1 MDNNKILSVKE
12 ILDLEL
18 NIPNYQRPYKWTAK
32 NVTQLLED
40 IEEAI
45 KNKNSFYTK
54 EDSFK
59 YRIGTIILHNNE
71 GKLDIVDG
79 QQRLITLSLIGVVLE
94 NEYPKLLTQN
104 EFTSLSAINI
114 HNNFKVIKEWFKK
127 ITNEE
132 KEKWIIAFED
142 TLEVIKIEV
151 DELSSAFQLFDSQN
165 TRGKELEPHDLL
177 KAFHLREMRN
187 DIHDMYNS
195 TKKWE
200 SHASQ
205 SIKILFE
212 DYLFP
217 IYHWIDKEK
226 STRFKISDIDT
237 FKGININS
245 TYVYAIRAFKSS
257 PNYLI
262 GEPFISG
269 KDFFLMV
276 EHYLELLNN
285 LNNEIEEN
293 ESFRSLKEI
302 INDKDSN
309 RHKGFAYTYTL
320 FKCAALY
327 YVDKFNNYDEKAIKN
342 IFLRAFMLRCD
353 LKVLN
358 YESVNKYAT
367 IETYG
372 LAERYTNKIPL
383 FYHIRKARFHNEISY
398 LAVNTKQNEDN
409 PNRNKLREKLDSINK
424 GE

>member
-12 ILDLEL
+12 VLELEL
-18 NIPNYQRPYKWTAK
+18 NIPNYQRPYKRTEK
-32 NVTQLLED
+32 NVNQLLED

-45 KNKNSFYTK
+45 KNSFYVK
-54 EDSFK
+54 YDSFK
-59 YRIGTIILHNNE
+59 YRIGTIILHNYE

-79 QQRLITLSLIGVVLE
+79 QQRLITLSLIKIVLE
-94 NEYPKLLTQN
+94 NEFPKILSNN
-104 EFTSLSAINI
+104 EFSSLSAINI
-114 HNNFKVIKEWFKK
+114 HKNYNVIKEWFKK
-127 ITNEE
+127 ITNEV
-132 KEKWIIAFED
+132 KEKWIAAFQD
-142 TLEVIKIEV
+142 ILEVIEIEV
-151 DELSSAFQLFDSQN
+151 DDLSSAFQLFDSQN
-165 TRGKELEPHDLL
+165 TRGKTLDPHDLL

-257 PNYLI
+257 PNYQI

-293 ESFRSLKEI
+293 ESFCSLKEI
-302 INDKDSN
+302 INDKN
-309 RHKGFAYTYTL
+309 YNIHRGFVYSYIL

-342 IFLRAFMLRCD
+342 IFLWAFMLRCD

-367 IETYG
+367 IETYQV
-372 LAERYTNKIPL
+372 AERYTNKIPL
-383 FYHIRKARFHNEISY
+383 FYYIRKARFHNEISN
-398 LAVNTKQNEDN
+398 LVVNTKQDKDN
-409 PNRNKLREKLDSINK
+409 PNRNGLRKKLDSINK